1 MIWNIDYAS
10 FRSKS
15 IIAQNNLSKL
25 ALMIKEKNWYKNKDS
40 YENIQLVLLNYK
52 YVKGFHELAKEYEKQ
67 NNENWKLQTIHFL
80 IKREMIIQKKWLKV
94 YVKNFETQQLRNEQT
109 LILTG
114 IAHFYCKTQY
124 KKL

>member
-80 IKREMIIQKKWLKV
+80 IKQEMIIQKNDWKSMWKILK
-94 YVKNFETQQLRNEQT
+94 NNN
-109 LILTG
+109 
-114 IAHFYCKTQY
+114 
-124 KKL
+124 